1 MSRIFNDDRAVSES
15 LGYILI
21 FGIVLSC
28 IALIM
33 LFGNDILNS
42 AKADNNF
49 KSIEQGM
56 TIVISDLKQVAL
68 EGTPVKT
75 ARIHMEGGSISANKD
90 TNQISISFNGHSY
103 TNNTGNITYISNTD
117 NSRISIENGG
127 LWERDVTNGT
137 DIIVLKPRIY
147 NTTFA
152 GKNTLMLN
160 LIRFNAA
167 SDTAVGG
174 SATIDVILR
183 DQSENPPYTWDAAT
197 PQTVD
202 ITFNTDYPNAW
213 ARFFAEEGATTTS
226 TTTDSVTAHFTGI
239 SRVIINENMI
249 SATVD

>member
-56 TIVISDLKQVAL
+56 TIVISDLKRVAL

-75 ARIHMEGGSISANKD
+75 ARIHMEGGSISATRD
-90 TNQISISFNGHSY
+90 TNPISITFNTNTYS
-103 TNNTGNITYISNTD
+103 NNTGNITYISSSD

-137 DIIVLKPRIY
+137 DIVVLKPRIY

-152 GKNTLMLN
+152 GKNTLVLN
-160 LIRFNAA
+160 IIRFDANA
-167 SDTAVGG
+167 DTAVGG

-183 DQSENPPYTWDAAT
+183 DQSENPPYTWDAGT
-197 PQTVD
+197 PQTVH
-202 ITFNTDYPNAW
+202 ITFNTAYPNAW
-213 ARFFAEEGATTTS
+213 ARFFAEEGAHTS
-226 TTTDSVTAHFTGI
+226 TTTDTVTADFPDI
-239 SRVIINENMI
+239 SRVIVNENLI
-249 SATVD
+249 GATVD